1 MNPKTRR
8 PAVSVVIPT
17 FNRRPWLA
25 KTLAS
30 VNSQTSADHE
40 IVLVDDGST
49 DGTAEWVRR
58 TFPEVR
64 VMRLARNQGPAAAR
78 NHGIER
84 ARGELIAFL
93 DSDDLWREDYLETLT
108 AEFRDPRVVLVFS
121 NYSSIDAKGRVIR
134 RRCVPRAPAGLS
146 AAALT
151 SASMMRRTAVMAA
164 GGFDL
169 GFRRLFEDTDLFIR
183 LALRHGPEAVRLVD
197 RPLML
202 YRKHAVQLSPA
213 LQITTWVRRSSAG
226 DKRDRSGLLDLAHLG
241 FKHRSW
247 LEPML
252 ASPALYPK
260 KTLRAIGYDI
270 FELALS
276 RARTVGAEVSE

>member
-1 MNPKTRR
+1 MNPSLSR
-8 PAVSVVIPT
+8 PAVSVVIPA

-30 VNSQTSADHE
+30 VNSQTSTDHE

-58 TFPEVR
+58 AFPEVR
-64 VMRLARNQGPAAAR
+64 VIRLARNQGPATAR
-78 NHGIER
+78 NHGIQR
-84 ARGELIAFL
+84 ARGALIAFL
-93 DSDDLWREDYLETLT
+93 DSDDIWCKDYLSTLT
-108 AEFRDPRVVLVFS
+108 PEFRDPRVVLVFS

-134 RRCVPRAPAGLS
+134 RRCVPRAPSGLS

-151 SASMMRRTAVMAA
+151 SASIMRRTAVMAA
-164 GGFDL
+164 GGFDP

-183 LALRHGPEAVRLVD
+183 LALHHGPEAVRLID
-197 RPLML
+197 RSLML

-213 LQITTWVRRSSAG
+213 SQITTWVRRSTAG
-226 DKRDRSGLLDLAHLG
+226 DKKDRSGLLDLAHLG
-241 FKHRSW
+241 FKHRRW

-252 ASPALYPK
+252 ASPALYPT
-260 KTLRAIGYDI
+260 KTLKRIGYDI

-276 RARTVGAEVSE
+276 RARQGLLI